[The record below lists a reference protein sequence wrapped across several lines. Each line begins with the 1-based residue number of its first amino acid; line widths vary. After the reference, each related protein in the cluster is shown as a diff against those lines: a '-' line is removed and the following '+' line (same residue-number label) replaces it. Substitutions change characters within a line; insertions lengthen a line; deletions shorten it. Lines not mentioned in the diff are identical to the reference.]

1 MRPRK
6 AGRQRLGSSDAARR
20 PKRAPRSIGGR
31 LRTIVRSARV
41 TTQTRKR
48 GPENL
53 ASCPRS
59 KIRLVSSRVA
69 LSVGFVQERLATGVN
84 EVTLRREPLPNETAH
99 RGEMSRGDLTAEQTR
114 AVSASSRE
122 GEFVRHPDA
131 AASTYWAGSRQWEP
145 PDAAM
150 RMRGLEPPR
159 PYGHTDLNRARLPI
173 PPHPLVGGHCSHA
186 ATSLY
191 AHSSD
196 EDGIAP
202 RCARTGTVVCARCR
216 LAVSPIP
223 RMKGLPDGIAGSGR
237 GDALSPRRVHQ
248 HVLHALLD
256 RRRLLHA

>member
-1 MRPRK
+1 MKPRK

-31 LRTIVRSARV
+31 LPTIVRSARV

-53 ASCPRS
+53 ASCRDQRS
-59 KIRLVSSRVA
+59 ASLSSRVA

-99 RGEMSRGDLTAEQTR
+99 RGEMRPWGSHSRTDSRCQRIIPRGR
-114 AVSASSRE
+114 ICPAS
-122 GEFVRHPDA
+122 DA

-145 PDAAM
+145 PYSAM

-186 ATSLY
+186 VDVALCSLV
-191 AHSSD
+191 
-196 EDGIAP
+196 
-202 RCARTGTVVCARCR
+202 R
-216 LAVSPIP
+216 
-223 RMKGLPDGIAGSGR
+223 
-237 GDALSPRRVHQ
+237 
-248 HVLHALLD
+248 
-256 RRRLLHA
+256 